1 MKRVFLGREK
11 ALFTTLCTL
20 STASL
25 IGCSIPFISDSGVN
39 DPDQKKSSAQQSEE
53 APQASSKRWLSSGS
67 LVLSRPAPEVAQSG
81 GTVALGFSPMSQV
94 VTANG
99 MHSGAW
105 LLMDADKGEVVM
117 MRGSAEEKRLRAEGL
132 EGIKKGRYQV
142 LHKQSNPAWHA
153 TDAYFTRRGLE
164 VPAEGSPRRFLR
176 GALGSHVIFLDKNT
190 PLHSAPHYSE
200 DVGGVR
206 IDPAALESL
215 FGELEV
221 GSAIEVR

>member
-1 MKRVFLGREK
+1 MKRVFLGRKK

-25 IGCSIPFISDSGVN
+25 IGCSIPFISDSDVN
-39 DPDQKKSSAQQSEE
+39 DQDQKKSSSQPEE
-53 APQASSKRWLSSGS
+53 TSQQASNKRWLSSGS
-67 LVLSRPAPEVAQSG
+67 FVLSRPAPEVAPSG
-81 GTVALGFSPMSQV
+81 GTIALGFSPMSQV

-99 MHSGAW
+99 MHSGVW
-105 LLMDADKGEVVM
+105 LLMENGEVVM
-117 MRGSAEEKRLRAEGL
+117 MRGSTEEKRVRAEGIN
-132 EGIKKGRYQV
+132 GINKGRYQV
-142 LHKQSNPAWHA
+142 LHKQSDPAWHA
-153 TDAYFTRRGLE
+153 TDSYFTRRGLE
-164 VPAEGSPRRFLR
+164 VPPEGSPRRFLR

-206 IDPAALESL
+206 VEPTALESL

-221 GSAIEVR
+221 GSVIEVR